1 VPVALDCLEAPE
13 PFTFR
18 GRKTGNER
26 RALTPNVDEMSCKP
40 DHETSS
46 KTDGGL
52 RSRQHNDEVQFYAF
66 DVLSTDG
73 DDLRKLPLS
82 MRKASLA
89 WLNSR
94 ALISSQLNQFGL
106 DKYV

>member
-1 VPVALDCLEAPE
+1 
-13 PFTFR
+13 
-18 GRKTGNER
+18 
-26 RALTPNVDEMSCKP
+26 
-40 DHETSS
+40 
-46 KTDGGL
+46 
-52 RSRQHNDEVQFYAF
+52 VQFYAF